1 MLRISIQTILRG
13 ALMAGGMGIL
23 LAATSP
29 LEVAA
34 QDRTPMRVAVEGAF
48 PPF

>member
-13 ALMAGGMGIL
+13 ALMAGGIGVF
-23 LAATSP
+23 LAAAP

-34 QDRTPMRVAVEGAF
+34 QIACR
-48 PPF
+48 